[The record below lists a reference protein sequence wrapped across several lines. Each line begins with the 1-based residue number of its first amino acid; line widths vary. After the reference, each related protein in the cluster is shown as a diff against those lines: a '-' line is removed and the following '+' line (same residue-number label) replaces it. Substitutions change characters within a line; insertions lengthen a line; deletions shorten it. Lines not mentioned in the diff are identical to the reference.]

1 MSFYTSLTGLNAA
14 SKELSVTANNI
25 ANSGTS
31 SFKRSDA
38 DFGDIFASSPGQIA
52 TSVVGLG
59 VALKDVTQEFSQGS
73 IEFSANSL
81 DLAITGDGFFPLS
94 AQDGSLVYTRNGS
107 FMLDQ
112 NSRVV
117 DSSGQSLIAFPVDD
131 TNKVDFNREGEPLII
146 PRQTISEFEPTTEV
160 GLGINLPSDSPVIA
174 KAFDPGDP
182 SSYNKST
189 SITVYGT
196 AGDSHLATIYY
207 VKTAN
212 ATAASPLN
220 KWQTHVYIDD
230 QPVESQLIHAAN
242 QSGDQYFINKYGEVK
257 TSAELTQ
264 LQETSAN
271 PQEYMVVAGTKYK
284 KYSYDNLATPTQS
297 AAASVN
303 FGVAAGTAYADG
315 LNLTNNSNGVD
326 FTAAAMTRAALSD
339 LFTLSVDGSAAVS
352 IGLEHLA
359 GSTKA
364 MSGTEIAFELT
375 NVINRRLG
383 DSKSFDFS
391 AAASQPLR
399 ITRLTEAG
407 VETTTDLNIATLLN
421 TYNGN
426 NTAISAAEPLT
437 YAINQALL
445 ATAGAANDFSD
456 LQVSYDEA
464 SQGFRFKQTGNSTD
478 ELYLSSGA
486 TGAARNDVFG
496 LTEQT
501 ATSKGT
507 LLEATDN
514 DDSDTIL
521 TGVVPNG
528 EPIVGTNNQ
537 RYGMT
542 VNYINGEFVLSS
554 GMTGDAS
561 SLAIADS
568 TDLAQQLL
576 GIPAAGQTVAAETSQ
591 ISNVPVVRGQAGEP
605 ATLIGKPMN
614 IDPKTSFSVTATNQN
629 LSVVVDGIS
638 RQISIPA
645 GQYSIGNFTAEIEQ
659 QINLLADNT
668 GRTVSGVSVEFD
680 EASGGLVITGA
691 TATDKS
697 FVQIAGHADWGLDG
711 LEAAFGKSSTYINL
725 VADSDGTSE
734 YYVTQDDDGNWVET
748 QSAVGY
754 TETDVPYWTP
764 IFLDKGELTFDAS
777 GTLIS
782 PVGGAALA
790 SADITGGDID
800 LSYKGTTQYGS
811 PFAINSRIQNG
822 APEGDLVDINV
833 SNDGLVVASYS
844 NGTQLSLGKIALAN
858 FTTPEGLRQIGDTN
872 YTSTSASG
880 IALMAEAGS
889 AGYGGVRSGATE
901 GSNVDLT
908 SELIA
913 LISAQRNF
921 QANAKAIET
930 NSSLTQTII
939 NIRG

>member
-38 DFGDIFASSPGQIA
+38 DFGDIFASSPMQIA

-81 DLAITGDGFFPLS
+81 DLAITGDGFFPLF

-131 TNKVDFNREGEPLII
+131 TDKVDFSKEGEPLII
-146 PRQTISEFEPTTEV
+146 PRQTVSEFEPTTQV
-160 GLGINLPSDSPVIA
+160 GLGLNLPSDSPVIT
-174 KAFDPGDP
+174 KAFDPSDATT
-182 SSYNKST
+182 YNKST
-189 SITVYGT
+189 SITVYG
-196 AGDSHLATIYY
+196 ASGDSHLATIYY

-212 ATAASPLN
+212 ATAANPLN

-257 TSAELTQ
+257 SSAELAQ
-264 LQETSAN
+264 LQATSPN
-271 PQEYMVVAGTKYK
+271 PNEYMVVAGTKYK

-297 AAASVN
+297 EAASVN
-303 FGVAAGTAYADG
+303 FGVAPGTAFADG

-326 FTAAAMTRAALSD
+326 FSAAGMTREALSN
-339 LFTLSVDGSAAVS
+339 LFTLKVDGSAAIS

-359 GSTKA
+359 GSTEA

-375 NVINRRLG
+375 NAINDRFG
-383 DSKSFDFS
+383 DSKNFDFT
-391 AAASQPLR
+391 AAASQPLK
-399 ITRLTEAG
+399 ITRVNAAG
-407 VETTTDLNIATLLN
+407 AETTVELNMATLLN
-421 TYNGN
+421 TYNKN
-426 NTAISAAEPLT
+426 ATKITAAEPLT

-445 ATAGAANDFSD
+445 ATNDFSD
-456 LQVSYDEA
+456 LEVSYDAA

-478 ELYLSSGA
+478 SLYLSSGA
-486 TGAARNDVFG
+486 VGASRNDVFG
-496 LTEQT
+496 VTEQT
-501 ATSKGT
+501 GASKGT

-514 DDSDTIL
+514 DKSDTIL

-528 EPIVGTNNQ
+528 EPIVAPNNQ

-542 VNYINGEFVLSS
+542 VNYINGEFVLAS

-561 SLAIADS
+561 SLEIANS
-568 TDLAQQLL
+568 SALAQQLL
-576 GIPAAGQTVAAETSQ
+576 GIPATGQIVAAETSQ

-605 ATLIGKPMN
+605 AVLVGKPMN
-614 IDPKTSFSVTATNQN
+614 IDPKTAFSVTPTNQN

-638 RQISIPA
+638 RQISIPT

-659 QINLLADNT
+659 QINLLADIT
-668 GRTVSGVSVEFD
+668 GRSVSGVSVEFD

-711 LEAAFGKSSTYINL
+711 LEAAFGKSSTYIKL
-725 VADSDGTSE
+725 EADSDGTSE
-734 YYVTQDDDGNWVET
+734 YYVTQDADGNWVET

-782 PVGGAALA
+782 PVGGSALA

-800 LSYKGTTQYGS
+800 LSYKGTTQFGS
-811 PFAINSRIQNG
+811 PFAINSRTQNG

-833 SNDGLVVASYS
+833 SNDGLVLASYS

-872 YTSTSASG
+872 YTATSASG
-880 IALMAEAGS
+880 DALMAEAGS
-889 AGYGGVRSGATE
+889 AGYGGVRSGAVE

>member
-38 DFGDIFASSPGQIA
+38 DFGDIFASSPMQIA

-81 DLAITGDGFFPLS
+81 DLAITGDGFFPLF

-131 TNKVDFNREGEPLII
+131 TDKVDFSKEGEPLII
-146 PRQTISEFEPTTEV
+146 PRQTVSEFEPTTQV
-160 GLGINLPSDSPVIA
+160 GLGLNLPSDSPVIT
-174 KAFDPGDP
+174 KAFDPSDATT
-182 SSYNKST
+182 YNKST
-189 SITVYGT
+189 SITVYG
-196 AGDSHLATIYY
+196 ASGDSHLATIYY

-212 ATAASPLN
+212 ATAANPLN

-257 TSAELTQ
+257 SSAELAQ
-264 LQETSAN
+264 LQATSPN
-271 PQEYMVVAGTKYK
+271 PNEYMVVAGTKYK

-297 AAASVN
+297 EAASVN
-303 FGVAAGTAYADG
+303 FGVAPGTAFADG
-315 LNLTNNSNGVD
+315 LNLTNASNGVD
-326 FTAAAMTRAALSD
+326 FSAAGMTREALSN
-339 LFTLSVDGSAAVS
+339 LFTLKVDGSAAIS

-359 GSTKA
+359 GSTEA

-375 NVINRRLG
+375 NAINDRFG
-383 DSKSFDFS
+383 DSKNFDFT
-391 AAASQPLR
+391 AAASQPLK
-399 ITRLTEAG
+399 ITRVNAAG
-407 VETTTDLNIATLLN
+407 AETTVELNMATLLN
-421 TYNGN
+421 TYNKN
-426 NTAISAAEPLT
+426 ATKITAAEPLT

-445 ATAGAANDFSD
+445 ATNDFSD
-456 LQVSYDEA
+456 LEVSYDAA

-478 ELYLSSGA
+478 SLYLSSGA
-486 TGAARNDVFG
+486 VGASRNDVFG
-496 LTEQT
+496 VTEQT
-501 ATSKGT
+501 GASKGT

-514 DDSDTIL
+514 DKSDTIL

-528 EPIVGTNNQ
+528 EPIVAPNNQ

-542 VNYINGEFVLSS
+542 VNYINGEFVLAS

-561 SLAIADS
+561 SLEIANS
-568 TDLAQQLL
+568 SALAQQLL
-576 GIPAAGQTVAAETSQ
+576 GIPATGQIVAAETSQ

-605 ATLIGKPMN
+605 AVLVGKPMN
-614 IDPKTSFSVTATNQN
+614 IDPKTAFSVTPTNQN

-638 RQISIPA
+638 RQISIPT

-659 QINLLADNT
+659 QINLLADIT
-668 GRTVSGVSVEFD
+668 GRSVSGVSVEFD

-711 LEAAFGKSSTYINL
+711 LEAAFGKSSTYIKL
-725 VADSDGTSE
+725 EADSDGTSE
-734 YYVTQDDDGNWVET
+734 YYVTQDADGNWVET

-782 PVGGAALA
+782 PVGGSALA

-800 LSYKGTTQYGS
+800 LSYKGTTQFGS
-811 PFAINSRIQNG
+811 PFAINSRTQNG

-833 SNDGLVVASYS
+833 SNDGLVLASYS

-872 YTSTSASG
+872 YTATSASG
-880 IALMAEAGS
+880 DALMAEAGS
-889 AGYGGVRSGATE
+889 AGYGGVRSGAVE

>member
-1 MSFYTSLTGLNAA
+1 
-14 SKELSVTANNI
+14 
-25 ANSGTS
+25 
-31 SFKRSDA
+31 
-38 DFGDIFASSPGQIA
+38 
-52 TSVVGLG
+52 
-59 VALKDVTQEFSQGS
+59 
-73 IEFSANSL
+73 
-81 DLAITGDGFFPLS
+81 
-94 AQDGSLVYTRNGS
+94 
-107 FMLDQ
+107 MLDQ

-131 TNKVDFNREGEPLII
+131 TDKVDFSKEGEPLII
-146 PRQTISEFEPTTEV
+146 PRQTVSEFEPTTQV
-160 GLGINLPSDSPVIA
+160 GLGLNLPSDSPVIT
-174 KAFDPGDP
+174 KAFDPGDATT
-182 SSYNKST
+182 YNKST
-189 SITVYGT
+189 SITVYG
-196 AGDSHLATIYY
+196 ASGDSHLATIYY

-242 QSGDQYFINKYGEVK
+242 QSGDRYFINKYGEVK
-257 TSAELTQ
+257 SSAELAQ
-264 LQETSAN
+264 LQATSPN
-271 PQEYMVVAGTKYK
+271 PNEYMVVAGTKYK

-297 AAASVN
+297 EAASVN
-303 FGVAAGTAYADG
+303 FGVAPGTAFADG

-326 FTAAAMTRAALSD
+326 FSAAGMTREALSN
-339 LFTLSVDGSAAVS
+339 LFTLKVDGSAAIS

-359 GSTKA
+359 GSTEA

-375 NVINRRLG
+375 NAINDRFG
-383 DSKSFDFS
+383 DSKNFDFT
-391 AAASQPLR
+391 AAASQPLK
-399 ITRLTEAG
+399 ITRVNAAG
-407 VETTTDLNIATLLN
+407 AETTVELNMATLLN
-421 TYNGN
+421 TYNDN
-426 NTAISAAEPLT
+426 ATKITAAEPLT

-445 ATAGAANDFSD
+445 ATTGAANDFSD
-456 LQVSYDEA
+456 LEVSYDAA

-478 ELYLSSGA
+478 SLYLSSGA
-486 TGAARNDVFG
+486 AGAARNDVFG
-496 LTEQT
+496 VTEQT
-501 ATSKGT
+501 TSSKGT
-507 LLEATDN
+507 LLEASDN
-514 DDSDTIL
+514 DESDTIL
-521 TGVVPNG
+521 AGVVPNG
-528 EPIVGTNNQ
+528 EPIVAANNQ

-542 VNYINGEFVLSS
+542 VNYINGEFVLAS

-561 SLAIADS
+561 SLELVGA
-568 TDLAQQLL
+568 TELAQQLL
-576 GIPAAGQTVAAETSQ
+576 GIPAEGQIVAAETSQ

-605 ATLIGKPMN
+605 AVLVGKPMN
-614 IDPKTSFSVTATNQN
+614 IDPKTAFSVTPTNQN

-659 QINLLADNT
+659 QINLLADIT
-668 GRTVSGVSVEFD
+668 GRSVSGVNVEFD

-711 LEAAFGKSSTYINL
+711 LEAAFGKSSTYIKL
-725 VADSDGTSE
+725 EADSDGTSE
-734 YYVTQDDDGNWVET
+734 YYVTQDPEGNWVET

-782 PVGGAALA
+782 PVGGSALA

-800 LSYKGTTQYGS
+800 LSYKGTTQFGS
-811 PFAINSRIQNG
+811 PFAINSRTQNG

-833 SNDGLVVASYS
+833 SNDGLVLASYS

-872 YTSTSASG
+872 YTATSASG
-880 IALMAEAGS
+880 DALMAEAGS
-889 AGYGGVRSGATE
+889 AGYGGVRSGAVE